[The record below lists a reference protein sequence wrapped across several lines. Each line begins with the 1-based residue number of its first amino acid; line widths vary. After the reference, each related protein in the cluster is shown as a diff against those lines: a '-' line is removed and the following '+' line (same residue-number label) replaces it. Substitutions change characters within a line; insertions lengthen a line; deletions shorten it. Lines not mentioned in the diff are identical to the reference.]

1 MKRSLLLIAVGFII
15 SSCGNE
21 GGVTVQK
28 KTTRDTS
35 YPLALYLGYQLK
47 GLQQEVVR
55 KVVIKDTAMWVGK
68 DSSTMKKE
76 YSDSVYYNVSVMIPI
91 RDSQSSVSFG
101 LPWKNKDTVITRLL
115 YASPMY
121 VREFPGYDSALAQ
134 LKRLMDTTKQKVDTT
149 KK

>member
-1 MKRSLLLIAVGFII
+1 MKRSLLLIAII
-15 SSCGNE
+15 FLISCGNE
-21 GGVTVQK
+21 GGSNVHRVTK
-28 KTTRDTS
+28 RDTS
-35 YPLALYLGYQLK
+35 YPLGIYLGYQLK

-55 KVVIKDTAMWVGK
+55 KIVIKDTAMWVGK

-91 RDSQSSVSFG
+91 RDSASAISVG
-101 LPWKNKDTVITRLL
+101 IPWKNKDTVVSRVL

-134 LKRLMDTTKQKVDTT
+134 LKRLQDTTKQKVDTT

>member
-15 SSCGNE
+15 FGCGNE
-21 GGVTVQK
+21 GGSNVNKVTK
-28 KTTRDTS
+28 RDTS
-35 YPLALYLGYQLK
+35 YPLAIYLGYKLI
-47 GLQQEVVR
+47 GLQQETVR
-55 KVVIKDTAMWVGK
+55 KIVIKDTAMWVGK

-91 RDSQSSVSFG
+91 RDSQSAISVG
-101 LPWKNKDTVITRLL
+101 IPWKNKDTVVSRVL

-134 LKRLMDTTKQKVDTT
+134 LKRLQDTTKQKVDTT

>member
-15 SSCGNE
+15 FSCGNE

-47 GLQQEVVR
+47 GLQQETVR
-55 KVVIKDTAMWVGK
+55 KIVIKDTAMWVGK

-76 YSDSVYYNVSVMIPI
+76 YSDSVYYNVSVLIPI
-91 RDSQSSVSFG
+91 KDSLSSVSFG